1 MFSCLFYFTLWL
13 VLYISCIRHFPCPL
27 TSWRLSSISSKIII
41 ILLFT
46 FRFISHLEC
55 YSLRSEVQ
63 CQNGFS
69 FFLFFY
75 FVKKQN
81 LAPFRYIF
89 LPKDQSVT
97 FVKNR
102 LSYIH
107 GSFCLFWPLS
117 FFPALHQ
124 DKSVSVLTL
133 QHALYLY
140 LSPQVQFWFH
150 RTISNILSSLHFLM
164 VIGRL
169 CEHWF

>member
-1 MFSCLFYFTLWL
+1 MRYNVKKDF
-13 VLYISCIRHFPCPL
+13 
-27 TSWRLSSISSKIII
+27 LS
-41 ILLFT
+41 
-46 FRFISHLEC
+46 
-55 YSLRSEVQ
+55 
-63 CQNGFS
+63 
-69 FFLFFY
+69 FFY

-117 FFPALHQ
+117 FFPASYQ

-150 RTISNILSSLHFLM
+150 RTISNILGSLHFLM
-164 VIGRL
+164 VIGWL
-169 CEHWF
+169 CEHWFKKNFCHFDKMYSSSWTWWCLYNMLFPFHRHFTF